1 MRTGKAKATATANAK
16 DAKGRNGAPRELRG
30 GGDFWVSGDPEA
42 VRPLVRGEGMPVFVA
57 GVLLALVALSVC
69 YRHGYTLLYGDAV
82 AHLGNARRILDS
94 RYPGVSQLG
103 GVWLP
108 LPHLLMLPFVMNMGM
123 WQSGLAAA
131 PMSMVSFAAS
141 VVGVWRLSRRMMRL
155 RWALVATTFY
165 GLNPNLLYSAT
176 TALTEPLFLA
186 LFVWSAVGAVEGAA
200 ALRVGNAALAGRRMV
215 FAGIMVLGEVFTRYD
230 GWVMGALVWCVIA
243 WAVWR
248 CEAGVRRRVLPAFG
262 VFTTLC
268 VVGPLLWF
276 WYNAHFDGDW
286 LDFLRGPYSAKA
298 IERKTSHGTGH
309 YPGWHNPV
317 LALGYYARAA
327 QVCAAVWELGFGV
340 MAAALWGAWV
350 SWQRSGVGAENA
362 ASRSLPAGAE
372 APGLGASIDTAE
384 AVPLRSEMSR
394 ELVAGAGV
402 SRAARWG
409 RGEGLTLL
417 LWAPLPFYG
426 YSVAFGAVPIFIPQ
440 LAPHAFY
447 NARYGMELLPAMC
460 VYLAVAAEWVEVWLR
475 AKPGSESLDPR
486 HPVQWKHV
494 AARFWQPVAMVGCVL
509 NSVLMM
515 AGFGSAGFLRGETVH
530 QRLALEA
537 FRGGYVPAARRWS
550 YPVVLQEGLVNA
562 QTRVPFEQSLA
573 RALEQIPAEE
583 PVLMSVTAHVG
594 AVQDAGRTLKSMV
607 SEGDE
612 TSWEA
617 ALADPAHHAAYVVAM
632 EGDPVAKAVAEHPA
646 GLAETEVIRSSGQ
659 PTTRVYQ
666 SSVWKP

>member
-1 MRTGKAKATATANAK
+1 MTTGRAKATAKANATG
-16 DAKGRNGAPRELRG
+16 AKGRKGPLRELRG
-30 GGDFWVSGDPEA
+30 AGDFWVQGDPEA

-94 RYPGVSQLG
+94 NYPGLSQLG

-108 LPHLLMLPFVMNMGM
+108 LPHLLMLPFVMNMDM
-123 WQSGLAAA
+123 WRSGLAAA
-131 PMSMVSFAAS
+131 PMSMVSSAAS

-155 RWALVATTFY
+155 RWALVATCFY

-186 LFVWSAVGAVEGAA
+186 LFMWSVVGAVEGVA

-215 FAGIMVLGEVFTRYD
+215 FAGLMVLGEVFTRYD
-230 GWVMGALVWCVIA
+230 GWVMGALVWCALA
-243 WAVWR
+243 WAMWR
-248 CEAGVRRRVLPAFG
+248 CDAGVRRRVMPWFG
-262 VFTTLC
+262 VFTVLC
-268 VVGPLLWF
+268 VAGPLLWF

-286 LDFLRGPYSAKA
+286 LDFMRGPYSAKA
-298 IERKTSHGTGH
+298 IERKTSHGAGH

-317 LALGYYARAA
+317 VALGYYARAA
-327 QVCAAVWELGFGV
+327 QICAAVWELGFAV
-340 MAAALWGAWV
+340 MAAAIWGAWV
-350 SWQRSGVGAENA
+350 SWRRSHLSAGRAMAKLGRQRMTGGGWE
-362 ASRSLPAGAE
+362 RWE
-372 APGLGASIDTAE
+372 
-384 AVPLRSEMSR
+384 
-394 ELVAGAGV
+394 
-402 SRAARWG
+402 RA
-409 RGEGLTLL
+409 EGLTLL

-426 YSVAFGAVPIFIPQ
+426 YSVAFGSVPIFVPQ

-447 NARYGMELLPAMC
+447 NARYGMELLPALC
-460 VYLAVAAEWVEVWLR
+460 VYLALAAECVEGWLWSQ
-475 AKPGSESLDPR
+475 PVSESLGLRDPAIEGAR
-486 HPVQWKHV
+486 GLEEPRIPTSQKREVGHPGSWRLI
-494 AARFWQPVAMVGCVL
+494 AARFWQPLAMVGCVL

-515 AGFGSAGFLRGETVH
+515 AGFGSAGFLRGEAAH
-530 QRLALEA
+530 QRLLLEA
-537 FRGGYVPAARRWS
+537 YRGGYVPAARRWS

-562 QTRVPFEQSLA
+562 ATRVPFEQSLA
-573 RALEQIPAEE
+573 RSLEEIPVDQ

-594 AVQDAGRTLKSMV
+594 AVQDAGRTLKSIV

-612 TSWEA
+612 KAWEA
-617 ALADPAHHAAYVVAM
+617 ALADPAHHAAYVIAM

-659 PTTRVYQ
+659 PLTRVYQ
-666 SSVWKP
+666 SSVWRP